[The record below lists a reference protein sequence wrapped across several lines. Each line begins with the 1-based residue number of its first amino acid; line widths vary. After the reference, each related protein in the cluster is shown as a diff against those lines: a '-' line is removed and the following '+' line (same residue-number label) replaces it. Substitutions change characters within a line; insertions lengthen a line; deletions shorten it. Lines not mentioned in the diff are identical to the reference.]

1 MNVKYEKLTK
11 KVSILKNENFED
23 RKSHKALQET
33 VEKLE
38 KQLNEETMKSSKYKS
53 RFEKSNSIVQ
63 RLKGEKNMFKQ
74 KADSLA
80 KEMSRICRNGK
91 GINEIEKL
99 IHDHEVLMTEVSVL
113 KAQKKEALED
123 LEQSRSAYESILEA
137 HALAGIDGEA
147 VRAIQRRV
155 DLERV
160 VADLTEYVNAK
171 EMQLE
176 TTREINRA
184 LTEEMHIMAQN
195 NLSNND
201 V

>member
-1 MNVKYEKLTK
+1 
-11 KVSILKNENFED
+11 
-23 RKSHKALQET
+23 
-33 VEKLE
+33 
-38 KQLNEETMKSSKYKS
+38 
-53 RFEKSNSIVQ
+53 
-63 RLKGEKNMFKQ
+63 
-74 KADSLA
+74 
-80 KEMSRICRNGK
+80 
-91 GINEIEKL
+91 
-99 IHDHEVLMTEVSVL
+99 MTEVSVL

-147 VRAIQRRV
+147 VRAIQRRM